1 MEREYGSLIC
11 LQYYD
16 LRDEIMQAKSR
27 DVEEPTEEE
36 ITKTRQ
42 IYDTNEPQARAIIAA
57 TNAGSGFSLIQGYAK
72 AIS

>member
-1 MEREYGSLIC
+1 
-11 LQYYD
+11 
-16 LRDEIMQAKSR
+16 MQAKSR

-36 ITKTRQ
+36 ISKTRQ

-72 AIS
+72 AIP